1 MGRDLGSVYSCLL
14 VEYHQG
20 KTYSD
25 SVLSLIMSLA
35 VCVLF
40 YNKVDQTI
48 ECLSSFLASG
58 VPLYVLNNNSDSE
71 ARATLGQF
79 VSNHQQITIYDSP
92 ENLGVGRG
100 RNYLINHSTEEWLL
114 FVDNDITMK
123 TTDWLEKIQKYIDD
137 HLEIEVFIPQMFN
150 VHNASYAQ
158 HLAVRLNGNVA
169 EFSWIKNGIRNTNM
183 FPGGASF
190 CKRSLFARLGD
201 YDYQMFVGFEDFEMG
216 IRSLK
221 MSAPIHAYVIED
233 IELIHDH
240 RQLVQAADLA
250 ATKVRY
256 DFDKIAA
263 SEARIK
269 EKHGVVLDNDWRP
282 WVKEQIALL
291 NKEEQSVSFLQRMFS
306 SAIHK
311 FKMLWLKQ
319 K

>member
-1 MGRDLGSVYSCLL
+1 
-14 VEYHQG
+14 
-20 KTYSD
+20 
-25 SVLSLIMSLA
+25 MSLA

-48 ECLSSFLASG
+48 ECLSSFLSSG
-58 VPLYVLNNNSDSE
+58 VTLYVLNNDSDPE
-71 ARATLGQF
+71 ARAKLGQF
-79 VSNHQQITIYDSP
+79 ASNHQQITIYDSP

-100 RNYLINHSTEEWLL
+100 RNYLIHHSTEEWLL
-114 FVDNDITMK
+114 FVDNDITVK
-123 TTDWLEKIQKYIDD
+123 NADWLEKIQKHIGT
-137 HLEIEVFIPQMFN
+137 HPEIEVFIPQMFN
-150 VHNASYAQ
+150 VHNSSYAQ
-158 HLAVRLNGNVA
+158 HLSVKLNGNVA
-169 EFSWIKNGIRNTNM
+169 EFSWIKKGTQNTNM

-190 CKRSLFARLGD
+190 CKRSLFTRLGD
-201 YDYQMFVGFEDFEMG
+201 YDAQMFVGFEDFEMG

-221 MSAPIHAYVIED
+221 ISEPIHAYVIEN

-263 SEARIK
+263 SEERIK

-291 NKEEQSVSFLQRMFS
+291 NKSEPSTSFLQRLFS
-306 SAIHK
+306 SITHK
-311 FKMLWLKQ
+311 LKMLWLKQ

>member
-1 MGRDLGSVYSCLL
+1 M
-14 VEYHQG
+14 
-20 KTYSD
+20 
-25 SVLSLIMSLA
+25 MSLA

-58 VPLYVLNNNSDSE
+58 VALYVLNNNSDPE
-71 ARATLGQF
+71 ARAKLGQF
-79 VSNHQQITIYDSP
+79 ASNHQQITIYDSP

-100 RNYLINHSTEEWLL
+100 RNYLIHHSTEEWLL

-123 TTDWLEKIQKYIDD
+123 TTDWLAKTQKYIED
-137 HLEIEVFIPQMFN
+137 HGEIEVFIPQMFN
-150 VHNASYAQ
+150 VHNNSYAQ
-158 HLAVRLNGNVA
+158 HLAVNLNASVA
-169 EFSWIKNGIRNTNM
+169 EFSWVKKGIHYTNM

-190 CKRSLFARLGD
+190 CKRSLFTRLGD
-201 YDYQMFVGFEDFEMG
+201 YDAQMFVGFEDFEMG

-221 MSAPIHAYVIED
+221 MSDPIHAYIIDD
-233 IELIHDH
+233 IELVHDH
-240 RQLVQAADLA
+240 RQLVDAADLA

-291 NKEEQSVSFLQRMFS
+291 NKEAPKMSLMPRLFS
-306 SAIHK
+306 SFMHK

>member
-1 MGRDLGSVYSCLL
+1 M
-14 VEYHQG
+14 
-20 KTYSD
+20 
-25 SVLSLIMSLA
+25 ISLA

-48 ECLSSFLASG
+48 ECLTSFLAAG
-58 VPLYVLNNNSDSE
+58 VPLYVLNNNSDAE
-71 ARATLGQF
+71 ARKTLADF
-79 VSNHQQITIYDSP
+79 AEKYKQITIYDST

-100 RNYLINHSTEEWLL
+100 RNYLITHSQEEWLL
-114 FVDNDITMK
+114 FVDNDITIK
-123 TTDWLEKIQKYIDD
+123 TNDWLERIEKHSTFHPD
-137 HLEIEVFIPQMFN
+137 IEVFIPQMFN
-150 VHNASYAQ
+150 VHSNSHAK
-158 HLAVRLNGNVA
+158 HLSVALKGNVA
-169 EFSWIKNGIRNTNM
+169 EFSWVPQGLHDTNM

-190 CKRSLFARLGD
+190 CKRSLFDRLGD
-201 YDYQMFVGFEDFEMG
+201 YDSKMFVGFEDFEMG

-221 MSAPIHAYVIED
+221 MTSPIHAFVIDD

-240 RQLVQAADLA
+240 RQLVHAADLE

-256 DFDKIAA
+256 DLDKIAA

-282 WVKEQIALL
+282 WVKEQIAIL
-291 NKEEQSVSFLQRMFS
+291 NKEERCVSFPMRVAASLK
-306 SAIHK
+306 HK

>member
-1 MGRDLGSVYSCLL
+1 M
-14 VEYHQG
+14 
-20 KTYSD
+20 
-25 SVLSLIMSLA
+25 MSLA

-58 VPLYVLNNNSDSE
+58 VALYVLNNNSDPE
-71 ARATLGQF
+71 ARAKLGQF
-79 VSNHQQITIYDSP
+79 ASNHQQITIYDSP

-100 RNYLINHSTEEWLL
+100 RNYLIHHSTEEWLL

-123 TTDWLEKIQKYIDD
+123 TTDWLAKIGKYIDD
-137 HLEIEVFIPQMFN
+137 HDEIEVFIPQMFN
-150 VHNASYAQ
+150 VHNNSYAQ
-158 HLAVRLNGNVA
+158 HLMVRINASVA
-169 EFSWIKNGIRNTNM
+169 EFSWVKKGTAATNM

-190 CKRSLFARLGD
+190 CKRSLFTRLGD
-201 YDYQMFVGFEDFEMG
+201 YDAQMFVGFEDFEMG
-216 IRSLK
+216 IRSVK
-221 MSAPIHAYVIED
+221 MSEPIHAYIIDD
-233 IELIHDH
+233 IELVHDH
-240 RQLVQAADLA
+240 RQLIHAADLA

-263 SEARIK
+263 SEARII

-282 WVKEQIALL
+282 WVKEQISLL
-291 NKEEQSVSFLQRMFS
+291 NKESPKMSLIHRVISSV
-306 SAIHK
+306 IHK

>member
-1 MGRDLGSVYSCLL
+1 M
-14 VEYHQG
+14 
-20 KTYSD
+20 
-25 SVLSLIMSLA
+25 MSLA

-58 VPLYVLNNNSDSE
+58 VPLYVLNNNSDPE
-71 ARATLGQF
+71 ARAKLGQF
-79 VSNHQQITIYDSP
+79 AGNYKQITIYDSA

-114 FVDNDITMK
+114 FVDNDITIK
-123 TTDWLEKIQKYIDD
+123 TTDWLVKIQKYIDA
-137 HLEIEVFIPQMFN
+137 HAEVEVFIPQMFN
-150 VHNASYAQ
+150 VHNNSYAQ
-158 HLAVRLNGNVA
+158 HLGVKLIGNVA
-169 EFSWIKNGIRNTNM
+169 EFSWVKKGIQNTNM

-190 CKRSLFARLGD
+190 CKRSLFSRLGE
-201 YDYQMFVGFEDFEMG
+201 YDAQMFVGFEDFEMG

-221 MSAPIHAYVIED
+221 MSEPIHAYVIED

-269 EKHGVVLDNDWRP
+269 EKHGIVLDNDWRP

-291 NKEEQSVSFLQRMFS
+291 NKEENKVSFPQRLFS
-306 SAIHK
+306 SLIHK

>member
-1 MGRDLGSVYSCLL
+1 MA
-14 VEYHQG
+14 
-20 KTYSD
+20 
-25 SVLSLIMSLA
+25 SLA

-48 ECLSSFLASG
+48 ECLTSFLVAG
-58 VPLYVLNNNSDSE
+58 VPLYVLNNNSDPQ
-71 ARATLGQF
+71 ARAVLGEF
-79 VSNHQQITIYDSP
+79 ANKHQQITIYDSA

-100 RNYLINHSTEEWLL
+100 RNYLIAHSHEKWLL
-114 FVDNDITMK
+114 FVDNDITVR
-123 TTDWLEKIQKYIDD
+123 TIDWLEKVEKHIAANS
-137 HLEIEVFIPQMFN
+137 EIEVFIPQMFN
-150 VHNASYAQ
+150 VHTNSFAQ
-158 HLAVRLNGNVA
+158 HLSVQLTGLVA
-169 EFSWIKNGIRNTNM
+169 KFAWIKKGQKHTNM

-201 YDYQMFVGFEDFEMG
+201 YDAQMFVGFEDFEMG

-221 MSAPIHAYVIED
+221 MKDPIQALVIDD

-240 RQLVQAADLA
+240 RQLVHAVDLE

-269 EKHGVVLDNDWRP
+269 EKHGVALDNDWRP
-282 WVKEQIALL
+282 WVKEQIAIL
-291 NKEEQSVSFLQRMFS
+291 NKDEPHVSFWQHLLS
-306 SAIHK
+306 SLMHK
-311 FKMLWLKQ
+311 LKMVWLKQ